1 MSEEEPLTL
10 WMKQLQAGDRGSAQ
24 ELWSAYY
31 DKLVHLAKQ
40 RLSGR
45 GRLVGDEEDV
55 ALSAFNS
62 FCRGV
67 EGGRFPKL
75 EDRDDLWKILVSITL
90 NKALRLLRN
99 EMRQKRGGNW
109 NRLENSDNQQLDLL
123 QQLAGAEPT
132 ADLAVQ
138 MAEQLERLMGQ
149 LDSPELIELATLK
162 MEGFTN
168 AEIAEKWKKA
178 ERTVERKLAI
188 IRQIWTQSPSD

>member
-1 MSEEEPLTL
+1 MSEDEPLTL
-10 WMKQLQAGDRGSAQ
+10 WMKQLQAGDHGSAQ
-24 ELWSAYY
+24 ELWSVYY

-109 NRLENSDNQQLDLL
+109 NRIENSDNQQLDLL

>member
-1 MSEEEPLTL
+1 MSEDEPLTL

-24 ELWSAYY
+24 ELWSVYY

-138 MAEQLERLMGQ
+138 MAEQLERLMSQ